1 MSMKNILRQAIN
13 YKEKP
18 VTKRTNEPGAV
29 GMALDDADYDGIA
42 FDAAAEHT
50 MNDVKMSAVGAIH
63 QWLETDDLDDGETSA
78 DRLFALMV
86 GIADA
91 DKDGEITD
99 DEQEVMDIALEGAWD
114 YLSSK
119 GVDDEDIDVL
129 LNDWDVDAAERVR
142 DLVAS
147 VMPDGEDGE
156 SSEIDSFVFDDVQ
169 EGISLDA
176 VYKKKIAVRKGKK
189 VRIRKR
195 VSGRVRLSGK
205 QKLAIKKARRR
216 AHSAAAKMRRAKSMK
231 IRKRS
236 GLK

>member
-13 YKEKP
+13 YKEESDEGLS
-18 VTKRTNEPGAV
+18 RELGAG
-29 GMALDDADYDGIA
+29 GMTLDDADHEDIA
-42 FDAAAEHT
+42 LDAAADHSVNEI
-50 MNDVKMSAVGAIH
+50 KMQSVAAIH
-63 QWLETDDLDDGETSA
+63 QWLETDDLDDGETSS

-91 DKDGEITD
+91 DKDGELTD
-99 DEQEVMDIALEGAWD
+99 DEQDTLDIALEGAWD

-119 GVDDEDIDVL
+119 GVDDEDIDAL
-129 LNDWDVDAAERVR
+129 LNDWDDDAAERIR

-147 VMPDGEDGE
+147 VMPDGEDE
-156 SSEIDSFVFDDVQ
+156 EDSEIASFVFDNA
-169 EGISLDA
+169 ENIALDA
-176 VYKKKIAVRKGKK
+176 VYKKKIVVRKGKK

-195 VSGRVRLSGK
+195 VAGRVRLSGK
-205 QKLAIKKARRR
+205 QKLAIKKAQRKSRT
-216 AHSAAAKMRRAKSMK
+216 AGAKMRRKKSMK